1 MLPKAVTSPQ
11 IERRTEMKKYN
22 EMNKHEKAAYRAIKD
37 EYGWM
42 MGGWYNAYTDGY
54 DVVEEELVPATREE
68 AMEAVYEE
76 AMSNKPKEIRFAG
89 EQFCKELIEKLF
101 DNDSDAEE
109 LSKAVWANKENKE
122 DKEMKEVTREE
133 ARAQVVKNYT
143 VKEMR
148 EALKEAGV
156 KGISRAKKN
165 ELVEMM
171 LDLEEKK
178 SDEKSVTVKI
188 SKVHMYAFT
197 GMYIG
202 EFEAEDNGE
211 YILVYTERKGELMFD
226 RKTGKE
232 ITKRNKARYANRVER
247 A

>member
-1 MLPKAVTSPQ
+1 
-11 IERRTEMKKYN
+11 MKKYS
-22 EMNKHEKAAYRAIKD
+22 EMNKHEKATYRAIKD

-76 AMSNKPKEIRFAG
+76 AMSNKPKGIRFAG

-109 LSKAVWANKENKE
+109 LNKAVWADKENKE
-122 DKEMKEVTREE
+122 DKEMTNKKEML
-133 ARAQVVKNYT
+133 NNMT
-143 VKEMR
+143 VKELR
-148 EALKEAGV
+148 TEAKAQGI
-156 KGISRAKKN
+156 KGMSRAKKE
-165 ELVEMM
+165 ELIAALMFYNYGQPDPEEHTVE
-171 LDLEEKK
+171 
-178 SDEKSVTVKI
+178 I

-232 ITKRNKARYANRVER
+232 ITNRSKARYANRVER